1 MLAVSRHAT
10 AITDG
15 TNSCEFAMTMD
26 LVRVVIVV
34 VATTTVIAPWNK
46 IEGGMATMSIRIG
59 KRKNAA
65 KRNRPVDS
73 SQNDYIMANE
83 GGRNGRD
90 NSSIAD
96 H

>member
-1 MLAVSRHAT
+1 
-10 AITDG
+10 
-15 TNSCEFAMTMD
+15 MTMD

-34 VATTTVIAPWNK
+34 VATTTVITPWNK
-46 IEGGMATMSIRIG
+46 IQGGMATMSIRNG
-59 KRKNAA
+59 KRKMLPR
-65 KRNRPVDS
+65 KTVLCIRLMHQK
-73 SQNDYIMANE
+73 QNNHVMANE

>member
-34 VATTTVIAPWNK
+34 VATTTVITPWNK
-46 IEGGMATMSIRIG
+46 IQGGMATMSIRIG
-59 KRKNAA
+59 KRKMLPR
-65 KRNRPVDS
+65 KTVL
-73 SQNDYIMANE
+73 
-83 GGRNGRD
+83 
-90 NSSIAD
+90 
-96 H
+96 